1 MATLEVVALH
11 REEHQ
16 LRVAVV
22 LDERATFRNTFQR
35 LFDASAVSKDDD
47 RSLSM
52 HGPIASGL
60 RGLRKPVGGLRE
72 LVESFDALDA
82 ATRSLREHDVRDMLR
97 VSVRDADE
105 WQDELQFN
113 KRVSDHLPASSTA
126 LAGGQ
131 EVCANSVSN
140 AVSTRSTLDVRLS
153 PRSVK
158 LLRPVYAPTL
168 AEQEERAFSHSR
180 SVHATTTNDTGG
192 GDEVEAECASQHL
205 DREERVRVARLNRE
219 RRKHSHDDAQAQ
231 RRVRK
236 DWESIEDVEADA
248 RRGLIA
254 REMADGLGR
263 VRQLAI
269 ESHEQMHRRHIETM
283 VFNFHVFA
291 VWYGGLAELHQL
303 ADFERTTMTLGQIGK
318 DEAVQRAHLIMEERA
333 IRLTIVAACR
343 AGPPEEETL
352 ARAQQN
358 AVDDSID
365 GARFAR
371 RLRAER
377 EIAAAMLRATTDVQ
391 KENARAQ
398 RAAVETRRRT
408 NQAMRTIGEHYEPR
422 GRSTIEAD
430 ERASYPYACVEH
442 FLATSQSLHREH
454 LDAGSMIIVHEYL
467 SDFLMGYFALTVV
480 ESLNQVAVLLE
491 AEDAAQ
497 AESLRQRV
505 QAQLDAETQRRCR
518 QHDEQARALTVQ
530 QRRVAAEMD
539 RLDALHVRT
548 VTANGSKDS
557 TSQALNTVELRAP
570 AQLDAASSQLSCAR
584 ERLVTARQRLSPGGV
599 GGLDE
604 DLFGV

>member
-1 MATLEVVALH
+1 
-11 REEHQ
+11 
-16 LRVAVV
+16 
-22 LDERATFRNTFQR
+22 
-35 LFDASAVSKDDD
+35 
-47 RSLSM
+47 
-52 HGPIASGL
+52 
-60 RGLRKPVGGLRE
+60 
-72 LVESFDALDA
+72 
-82 ATRSLREHDVRDMLR
+82 
-97 VSVRDADE
+97 
-105 WQDELQFN
+105 
-113 KRVSDHLPASSTA
+113 
-126 LAGGQ
+126 
-131 EVCANSVSN
+131 
-140 AVSTRSTLDVRLS
+140 
-153 PRSVK
+153 VK

-180 SVHATTTNDTGG
+180 SAHTTTTSDTGG
-192 GDEVEAECASQHL
+192 GDDEMEAEYASKHL

-219 RRKHSHDDAQAQ
+219 RRKQSHDEAQAQ

-333 IRLTIVAACR
+333 MRLTIVAACR
-343 AGPPEEETL
+343 AGPPEEEML

-377 EIAAAMLRATTDVQ
+377 EIAATMLRATTDVQ
-391 KENARAQ
+391 KENAQAQ
-398 RAAVETRRRT
+398 RVAVETRRRT
-408 NQAMRTIGEHYEPR
+408 NQAMRTIGEHFEPR

-430 ERASYPYACVEH
+430 ERASYPYACAEH

-480 ESLNQVAVLLE
+480 ESLNQLAVLLE

-497 AESLRQRV
+497 AESLRLRV

-584 ERLVTARQRLSPGGV
+584 ERLVTARQRLSPGSV